1 MYLKRGRCWCDD
13 KTRLLQFLN
22 LSSRSCR
29 IVFVFFLNLWLVST
43 AYSAPISVEV
53 EVTGVDSPIKENVL
67 ARLTLYLQ
75 KDNDRLRETTI
86 KKLHKEATNNIASA
100 LAPFGY
106 YNSTVT
112 ATLNQDAKGF
122 QAKYVIDKGAPVLVA
137 SVKNIVIGDG
147 GNNRKLKKALQN
159 WSLAVGDILDQPL
172 YEKEKKRLV
181 NAAINQGYLDVT
193 FTKKELTVNPTTNKA
208 EITLI
213 LDTKGQYVFGDTTC
227 KQEVLTQGLLNR
239 YLPYS
244 KGDIYSPAKIFE
256 LQSILYKT
264 DFFSRVKV
272 KGQMNKIVDHMIP
285 VEIEMVS
292 PEKLNKYSVG
302 AGYATDTG
310 IRGKL
315 DWSNRVFNNRGHKI
329 SAFLQVAELENSLT
343 FIYEIPRKDPRYDT
357 LIHSVGYQDTTWD
370 DTNTRLLTAA
380 VSQEHSGPRFKFSTG
395 LEVRDEVYDI
405 GDTSGDSTL
414 LLPSLNAGY
423 IWADDILNTK
433 HGLSTSVNFLG
444 AYKGVISD
452 ASFLQATASGKA
464 IITPF
469 KEWKLIGR
477 VSLGATLVDSIDSL
491 PPSLRYYAGG
501 DSSIRGY
508 SYKSIGT
515 KDSSGTVIGGRY
527 LIVQSIEMERIISDN
542 WSVAGFWD
550 GGTATDD
557 LSLDYYQGAGVGIRF
572 RLPFG
577 QIRLDVASAITED
590 GTPVRVHLTVGG
602 DL

>member
-1 MYLKRGRCWCDD
+1 MKRGRCWRDD
-13 KTRLLQFLN
+13 KIRLLQFLN
-22 LSSRSCR
+22 LSSISCR
-29 IVFVFFLNLWLVST
+29 IVFVFFLNFGIVSL
-43 AYSAPISVEV
+43 ACSAPVDLTV
-53 EVTGVDSPIKENVL
+53 DVTGVDSPIKGNVL

-75 KDNDRLRETTI
+75 KDNDRLRESTI
-86 KKLHKEATNNIASA
+86 KKLHKEATSNIASA

-106 YNSTVT
+106 YNSTVK
-112 ATLNQDAKGF
+112 ATLTQDKTGF
-122 QAKYVIDKGAPVLVA
+122 HATYVIDKGEPVLVA
-137 SVKNIVIGDG
+137 SVNNIVIGG
-147 GNNRKLKKALQN
+147 GRDNRTLKKALQS
-159 WSLAVGDILDQPL
+159 WSLSVDDILDQQL
-172 YEKEKKRLV
+172 YEKEKKKLV
-181 NAAINQGYLDVT
+181 NAAINQGYLDVA
-193 FTKKELTVNPTTNKA
+193 FIKKELIVNPTTNKA

-213 LDTKGQYVFGDTTC
+213 LDTKGQYFFGDTTC
-227 KQEVLTQGLLNR
+227 KQDVLEQGLLDR
-239 YLPYS
+239 YLPYT

-264 DFFSRVKV
+264 DFFSRVVV
-272 KGQMNKIVDHMIP
+272 KGQMDKIVDHTIP
-285 VEIEMVS
+285 VEIELVS
-292 PEKLNKYSVG
+292 PDKLNKYSVG

-315 DWSNRVFNNRGHKI
+315 DWSNRILNNRGHKI
-329 SAFLQVAELENSLT
+329 SAYSQIAELENSLT

-370 DTNTRLLTAA
+370 DTDTRLLTGA
-380 VSQEHSGPRFKFSTG
+380 VSQEHSGPRFKLSTG

-433 HGLSTSVNFLG
+433 NGLSTSVNFLG
-444 AYKGVISD
+444 AYKGFISD

-464 IITPF
+464 IVTPL

-477 VSLGATLVDSIDSL
+477 LSLGATLVDSIDSL

-515 KDSSGTVIGGRY
+515 EDSSGTVIGGRY
-527 LIVQSIEMERIISDN
+527 LIVQSIEVERIIN
-542 WSVAGFWD
+542 GNLSVAGFWD

-557 LSLDYYQGAGVGIRF
+557 LSLDYYQGVGVGIRF

-577 QIRLDVASAITED
+577 QIRIDVASAITED
-590 GTPVRVHLTVGG
+590 GTPFRFHLTVGG

>member
-43 AYSAPISVEV
+43 ACAAPVSVEV
-53 EVTGVDSPIKENVL
+53 DVTGVDSPIKENVL

-75 KDNDRLRETTI
+75 KDNDRLRETTV

-112 ATLNQDAKGF
+112 ATLNQDEKGF

-137 SVKNIVIGDG
+137 SVKNIIIGDG
-147 GNNRKLKKALQN
+147 KNNLTLKKALQS
-159 WSLAVGDILDQPL
+159 WRLSVGDVLDQTL
-172 YEKEKKRLV
+172 YEKEKKKLV
-181 NAAINQGYLDVT
+181 NAAIKQGYLDVA
-193 FTKKELTVNPTTNKA
+193 FTKKELTVDPTTNKA

-213 LDTKGQYVFGDTTC
+213 LDTKGQYFFGDTTC
-227 KQEVLTQGLLNR
+227 KQDVLKQGLLNR
-239 YLPYS
+239 YLPYN

-256 LQSILYKT
+256 LQAILYKT
-264 DFFSRVKV
+264 DFFSRVV
-272 KGQMNKIVDHMIP
+272 VRGQMSKIVDHMIP
-285 VEIEMVS
+285 VEIELVS

-315 DWSNRVFNNRGHKI
+315 DWSNRIFNNRGHKI

-370 DTNTRLLTAA
+370 DTNTRLLTGA

-444 AYKGVISD
+444 AYKGLLSD

-515 KDSSGTVIGGRY
+515 EDSSGTVIGGRY
-527 LIVQSIEMERIISDN
+527 LSVQSIEMERIINDN

-550 GGTATDD
+550 GGNATDD
-557 LSLDYYQGAGVGIRF
+557 LSLDYYQGAGAGIRF

-577 QIRLDVASAITED
+577 QIRFDVASAISED
-590 GTPVRVHLTVGG
+590 GAPVRFHLTVGG